1 MGMVGHFG
9 NQMPC
14 TVHPIQIGNS
24 NAVFVFYPKYREQ
37 TFLTKIFV
45 RCRIDFGKRN
55 RLVIGN
61 TFLWSS

>member
-24 NAVFVFYPKYREQ
+24 NAVFVFTQNTVSKR
-37 TFLTKIFV
+37 FNKIFV
-45 RCRIDFGKRN
+45 RCRIDFSKRD